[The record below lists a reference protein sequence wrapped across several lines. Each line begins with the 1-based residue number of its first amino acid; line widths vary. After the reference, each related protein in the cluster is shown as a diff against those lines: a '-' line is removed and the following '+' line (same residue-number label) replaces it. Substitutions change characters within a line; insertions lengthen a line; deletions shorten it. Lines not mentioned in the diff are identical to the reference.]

1 MNKIN
6 RKDEIEIDSKVDQD
20 EEPTVEEN
28 TDTSGPNAASDPL
41 KTDSHDQVATRR
53 DLIELH
59 KRMVDMFKTLSTGLT
74 ALTTEKAEKDRA
86 TLSARIDEM
95 ERSLNTMEGMVRI
108 EMVPQFRTVLN
119 EALEE
124 RDIGSSSRLGQRI
137 FMAALAVA
145 CVTAGVIWSADISAA
160 WTAALDYGQNLL
172 TQN

>member
-1 MNKIN
+1 
-6 RKDEIEIDSKVDQD
+6 
-20 EEPTVEEN
+20 
-28 TDTSGPNAASDPL
+28 
-41 KTDSHDQVATRR
+41 
-53 DLIELH
+53 LIELH
-59 KRMVDMFKTLSTGLT
+59 KRMVYMFKTLSTGLT

-124 RDIGSSSRLGQRI
+124 RDIGSPSRLGQRL
-137 FMAALAVA
+137 FLAALAVA
-145 CVTAGVIWSADISAA
+145 CVSAGVIWSADISAA